1 MTEQDF
7 KLLLAR
13 LCPEAATM
21 LSHRIGLARVVDS
34 VAIHC
39 FTNQIE
45 NEDTDVLRY
54 QLRHAGQHGYF
65 DLERKEFS

>member
-1 MTEQDF
+1 MITEEDF
-7 KLLLAR
+7 KLLLIR
-13 LCPEAATM
+13 LLPEAAKM

-45 NEDTDVLRY
+45 NEDVDVLRY
-54 QLRHAGQHGYF
+54 QLRHAGKYGYF
-65 DLERKEFS
+65 DLQ